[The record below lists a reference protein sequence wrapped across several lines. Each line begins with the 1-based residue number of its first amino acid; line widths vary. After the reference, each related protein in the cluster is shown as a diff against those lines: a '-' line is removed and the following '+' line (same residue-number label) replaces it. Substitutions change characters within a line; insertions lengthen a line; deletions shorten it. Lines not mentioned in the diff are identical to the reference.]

1 MTIREQITLES
12 FRAFCQQPENRD
24 RLFELI
30 DGDIVE
36 KMASFTPSRIAINIA
51 AYLRMYLLREKIGY
65 LTGAD
70 GGYILSPGT
79 VVMPDV
85 GYISRAR
92 LPEVPEREVDGPPDL
107 AVEVKSPTDRKRDLR
122 RKAELYLLHGTR
134 IVWLVFPDDQAV
146 EVYADEADA
155 VTVTIDDALD
165 GGEVLPGLSIP
176 VRDIFAE

>member
-36 KMASFTPSRIAINIA
+36 KMASFTPSRIA
-51 AYLRMYLLREKIGY
+51 LRIGRLLGSTADRHGY

-92 LPEVPEREVDGPPDL
+92 LTALPEREVNGPPDL

-122 RKAELYLLHGTR
+122 RKAELYLQHGTR

-146 EVYADEADA
+146 EVYAGEADA
-155 VTVTIDDALD
+155 VTVTIDGALD
-165 GGEVLPGLSIP
+165 GGEVLPGLSILL
-176 VRDIFAE
+176 RELFTE